1 MSPYNRSWH
10 DTRDTALST
19 NVRPLTPAEID
30 QVSGGIV
37 PILVAAI
44 AVLAATVV
52 EEVGDRLSDDGGE
65 QSDD

>member
-10 DTRDTALST
+10 DTKDTALST

-52 EEVGDRLSDDGGE
+52 QEVGDRLSDDGE
-65 QSDD
+65 DKSDD

>member
-37 PILVAAI
+37 PILVAAVAAIFAAAI
-44 AVLAATVV
+44 A
-52 EEVGDRLSDDGGE
+52 EEVADACSDGEE